1 MTDVRSTRT
10 FTGLP
15 PPSSLFLKTEA
26 TKSTRALVILKHP
39 LTSTHS
45 RSSVGNDDDDDDD
58 DDDDEGAVD
67 LASETCRR
75 KTATP
80 KSVMREAPRHS
91 SDVKRRQSTFHRV
104 ISKNKKSVAA
114 EALIKEIRRG
124 TKQEGEEPLVM
135 IILRLIYVS

>member
-1 MTDVRSTRT
+1 M
-10 FTGLP
+10 
-15 PPSSLFLKTEA
+15 
-26 TKSTRALVILKHP
+26 ILKHP

-58 DDDDEGAVD
+58 EDEGAVD
-67 LASETCRR
+67 LASATCRR

-124 TKQEGEEPLVM
+124 TKEEEEEPLVM
-135 IILRLIYVS
+135 IILRLINKFRFFFI